1 MTARYTKNDV
11 RNMAKNVEIVAQQ
24 LGLIDENTKIIY
36 GAGSPTNGI
45 SATVEAVHVQEN
57 GHRNAVHVDFLPEF
71 TYRQTAKDQYTVL
84 DATYRALFAM
94 KRHFG

>member
-1 MTARYTKNDV
+1 MRITANDV
-11 RNMAKNVEIVAQQ
+11 RNIAENVQIEARA
-24 LGLIDENTKIIY
+24 LGLIDENTKIVY

-57 GHRNAVHVDFLPEF
+57 GHRNAVRVDFLPEF

-84 DATYRALFAM
+84 DATYRALYAM